1 MNSPLSGEDLASSGL
16 RPFVYGELANM
27 DELPEMPFALLY
39 ETAPSYGH
47 WVACLETPHGVEH
60 FDSYGLVPDGELDW
74 VPEHLREEFGEAKTH
89 LTRLLLGSGLPV
101 HYNEACLQGPDSSTC
116 GRWCILRCRNSAIPT
131 DAFAQ
136 GMLDLSAETGLSPD
150 ELVLRMT

>member
-1 MNSPLSGEDLASSGL
+1 MNSPLSGEDLTSSGL
-16 RPFVYGELANM
+16 PAFVYRELVDM
-27 DELPEMPFALLY
+27 KSLPKLPFALLY

-60 FDSYGLVPDGELDW
+60 FDSYGIKPDGELDW
-74 VPEHLREEFGEAKTH
+74 VPEHLRQEFGEANTH
-89 LTRLLLGSGLPV
+89 LTRLLLGSGLSV
-101 HYNEACLQGPDSSTC
+101 HYNEKCLQGDSSSTC

-136 GMLDLSAETGLSPD
+136 GMLDLSAETGLTPD